1 MEKLSRIHVRSF
13 DFMIRDGLKRMVKYL
28 VPSEFIC
35 PNGDVCELRVE
46 FLEIGNPRHDK
57 AAKPVYPHECRRQGT
72 TYGATLRLNV
82 RLSINGTAASV
93 LEIPC
98 GEVPIMVLSRACNLS
113 KLNRAEFPKHLE
125 EEREIGGYFIV
136 NGKERVLRL
145 LIMTRRNFP
154 LAISRPSFKRRGTG
168 YSEFAIIMR
177 CVREDEAVSTMMLH
191 WLMNGE
197 PVLAFIVEREQ
208 FFVPISILLR
218 AMVNK
223 TEFEMFDDIRRGSGE
238 SLSLEETAMRILVR
252 LKDEDYSSQTRALSY
267 MGRLFRG
274 RMRLPTSA
282 TDEDAGIF
290 LIRRYIGIHLD
301 SFVDKY
307 HLLCFMIRKLHA
319 FVSGQCCEETND
331 NLMFQEVLL
340 PSTLYLQVLRE
351 KIRQLLDNTKDHILA
366 RSRKNKVK
374 INSTLLQQSLLSRA
388 PEIGS
393 AMTYLLST
401 GNLPPTLRSDL
412 AAQFGGQASGLSVP
426 ADNVNFLRLAAQF
439 RAVHRGAMFTDIRTT
454 SVRRLL
460 PEAWGFICPVH
471 TPDGAPCG
479 LLNHLAEPVEAVC
492 ETPKHSTND
501 ALAAWLTSNKLR
513 SVELSRQLSG
523 VTEAQN
529 ALPVLLDGRLVGWLS
544 SLIEAEQLADELRDL
559 KLDTQ
564 SKHVPYSLEIAL
576 VPPTDVGSQ
585 YPGLFLFTG
594 GSRLLRPVKNVRHG
608 NQPEAGGLVEWI
620 GTFEQPYLDIAVTQ
634 EELQERPEGA
644 QSHMELTPEGI
655 FSFVAG
661 LTPYQDFNQSP
672 RNMYQCQMAKQTM
685 GHSCYTWRHRSDVK
699 AYRLLTPQSPLVRTK
714 TYVKYDIDH
723 YPLGFNAIVAVM
735 SYTGYDMEDAMVINK
750 GSYERGL
757 AGACIYKSEVL
768 DLSVLNK
775 QAISKS
781 QGFARRKTVA
791 AEHYFGT
798 PNQPPPGLDLDG
810 FPPVGT
816 RLEPGVSALYCYT
829 HVETQHTTIVKY
841 EGGEQIAYVDAISL
855 NGSWSH
861 ATITLRLPRPPDI
874 GDKYSSR
881 HGQKGINS
889 LLVPSDEMPWSVTSG
904 VVPDLIFNPHGFPTR
919 MTMGMMVEFL
929 AGKSAALTGKR
940 VDATPFQWTEDNP
953 PFTDYCR
960 QLADCGFNY
969 WGTEMMMSG
978 CNGRQLEAHIYIG
991 VVYYQRL
998 RHMVADKYQVRSQ
1011 GRFDPILRQPIKGR
1025 KVGGGIRLGEMERD
1039 CLLSQGLSFT
1049 LQDRMVDSNCD
1060 TVTMLAC
1067 KKCGSLVHTDLA
1079 RNVSSNEELSTGL
1092 LGVSAM
1098 GNAESSGPFN
1108 RHLWSC
1114 RLCDR
1119 SEVDPSFIG
1128 NTKAHLKRVRVSAAF
1143 RYLVYELSCMNIQ
1156 THLTLSDLV

>member
-1 MEKLSRIHVRSF
+1 MSLT
-13 DFMIRDGLKRMVKYL
+13 
-28 VPSEFIC
+28 
-35 PNGDVCELRVE
+35 
-46 FLEIGNPRHDK
+46 FLE
-57 AAKPVYPHECRRQGT
+57 VSRQGT

-154 LAISRPSFKRRGTG
+154 LAIARPSFKRRGAG

-177 CVREDEAVSTMMLH
+177 CVREDEAVS
-191 WLMNGE
+191 
-197 PVLAFIVEREQ
+197 
-208 FFVPISILLR
+208 

-238 SLSLEETAMRILVR
+238 SLSLEETAMRILVH

-267 MGRLFRG
+267 LGRLFRG
-274 RMRLPTSA
+274 RMRLPTNA
-282 TDEDAGIF
+282 TDEDAGIS
-290 LIRRYIGIHLD
+290 LIRLPLLLIS
-301 SFVDKY
+301 SFTY
-307 HLLCFMIRKLHA
+307 PA
-319 FVSGQCCEETND
+319 
-331 NLMFQEVLL
+331 
-340 PSTLYLQVLRE
+340 
-351 KIRQLLDNTKDHILA
+351 
-366 RSRKNKVK
+366 
-374 INSTLLQQSLLSRA
+374 LLQQSLLSRA

-393 AMTYLLST
+393 AMTYLLCT

-608 NQPEAGGLVEWI
+608 NQPEGGGLVEWI
-620 GTFEQPYLDIAVTQ
+620 GTFEQPYLDIAVTE
-634 EELQERPEGA
+634 EELQERSETVR
-644 QSHMELTPEGI
+644 SHMELTPDGI

-775 QAISKS
+775 QAVTKS

-798 PNQPPPGLDLDG
+798 INQPPPGLDWDG

-829 HVETQHTTIVKY
+829 HMETQHTTVVKY

-1079 RNVSSNEELSTGL
+1079 RNVSSNEDFSTSF
-1092 LGVSAM
+1092 LGVSSV
-1098 GNAESSGPFN
+1098 GSAESSGPFN

-1119 SEVDPSFIG
+1119 TEVDSSFIG
-1128 NTKAHLKRVRVSAAF
+1128 NTKGHLKRVRVSAAF

-1156 THLTLSDLV
+1156 THLTLRDLV